1 MSNHVLEIAPDS
13 ATLVEQVTAKLAE
26 TAREAIVRQRRFTL
40 ALSGGSTPKALYQS
54 MASERWKDKFDWQNI
69 EIFFGDDR
77 AVAPDDELSNFRMAK
92 EALFDFV
99 PAKVHR
105 IETENANL
113 EAAAA
118 AYEAKI
124 RELGAPLN
132 VVLLGLGDDG
142 HTASLFPNSPV
153 LTEQEKLVSATP
165 VATLNPFLRRIT
177 LTFPAI
183 NSAENVWF
191 LVTGAAKAE
200 RLKEVLQ
207 GEKDVQKLP
216 AQGVDKAVWFLDEA
230 AAKSL

>member
-1 MSNHVLEIAPDS
+1 MSLNPNHKLEIAPDS
-13 ATLVEQVTAKLAE
+13 TALVEQVTEKLAE
-26 TAREAIVRQRRFTL
+26 AAREGIVRHRRFTL
-40 ALSGGSTPKALYQS
+40 ALSGGSTPKALYKN
-54 MASERWKDKFDWQNI
+54 MASERWRDKFDWQNI
-69 EIFFGDDR
+69 EIFFG
-77 AVAPDDELSNFRMAK
+77 ELSNYRMAK

-105 IETENANL
+105 IETENTDL

-118 AYEAKI
+118 AYDAKI

-153 LTEQEKLVSATP
+153 LAEQEKLVSATP

-183 NSAENVWF
+183 NSADNVWF

-207 GEKDVQKLP
+207 AEKDVQRLP
-216 AQGVDKAVWFLDEA
+216 AQGVERAVWFLDEA